1 MFRIGKT
8 VTAGVAGSHQVIVE
22 RYGGLMRSAARPPL
36 GSLSTELEKMASG
49 WRSHSPSL
57 LFRMALKA
65 AALAADCEE
74 LWKDDCG
81 NADTRGPLQLS
92 GKADKKEADSDQF
105 SVKSNHFTN
114 VRSHRL
120 HSWKQQGA
128 EKKKKEQ
135 GSDSLLR
142 PTNDSSSP
150 LTPAVTLQ
158 RAAQRPRRPLAGFTC
173 ARSNP
178 SLLDY
183 IMPTGSRLRVQRS
196 KAVSVSSAPHSGS
209 ELL

>member
-128 EKKKKEQ
+128 EKKKKRTGIWFTSAAHKWLQ
-135 GSDSLLR
+135 QSINPCSDPPESGAKAAA
-142 PTNDSSSP
+142 
-150 LTPAVTLQ
+150 PARWLYVCS
-158 RAAQRPRRPLAGFTC
+158 F
-173 ARSNP
+173 
-178 SLLDY
+178 
-183 IMPTGSRLRVQRS
+183 
-196 KAVSVSSAPHSGS
+196 
-209 ELL
+209 